1 MKLPEKRL
9 DEMEARFQEVERS
22 LSDPN
27 VAANPNEL
35 KSLGKEHSDLR
46 PTVEAWRSYRQARSD
61 LEEAKGMLSGAQGDE
76 RTYVLEEISA
86 QEATLRALEEIL
98 GEALTPKDPND
109 DRDVIVEVRA
119 GAGGDEAGL
128 FAGELFRMYSRYAEE
143 KGWKTETLSSNP
155 SGVGGFK
162 EVTFSVKGKGA
173 YARLKY
179 EAGVHRVQR
188 VPVTESSGRIHTSAV
203 GVNVL
208 PEAEEVE
215 IEINPAELKIDV
227 YRSSGPGGQSVNTTD
242 SAVRIKHLPSGIE
255 VACQDEKSQLQ
266 NRAKALRILRARLLQ
281 LQQEEQQKAMAEE
294 RRSQVRTADRSE
306 RIRTYN
312 FHENRVSD
320 HRIGYTVHRLGEILE
335 GDLDE
340 LVDTLAKNLQERAR
354 HEPAGAV

>member
-9 DEMEARFQEVERS
+9 DDMEARFLEVERS

-35 KSLGKEHSDLR
+35 KSLGKEHADLR

-86 QEATLRALEEIL
+86 QEGTLRDLEEKL
-98 GEALTPKDPND
+98 GDALTPKDPND

-128 FAGELFRMYSRYAEE
+128 FAGELFRMYTRYAEE
-143 KGWKTETLSSNP
+143 KGWKAETLSSNP

-266 NRAKALRILRARLLQ
+266 NRVKALRILRARLLQ